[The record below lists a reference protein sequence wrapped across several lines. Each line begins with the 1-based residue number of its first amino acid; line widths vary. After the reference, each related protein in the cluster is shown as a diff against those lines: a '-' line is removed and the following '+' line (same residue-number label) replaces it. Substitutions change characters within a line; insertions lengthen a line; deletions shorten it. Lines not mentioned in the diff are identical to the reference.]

1 MSKSSS
7 SKETIG
13 IVHQEL
19 PSVLPVLP
27 LEHFV
32 MFPFMIAPIIVGD
45 EKSKRLVDEALGGE
59 RLVAVLTKKPD
70 SEGLSDFTSLYDVG
84 TAASILKMLKMPDG
98 TIRLLLHGVQRMR
111 VVDSMGDDPYLR
123 ARIQAVPEIPASD
136 TETQAIIKN
145 IHGLLNRAIQLAQM
159 PEDLG
164 VAASNLT
171 DPGKLSDLVASNL
184 QLKVPEQQEIL
195 EEADIKARL
204 QQVLVILNREVEVLE
219 LGSKIQSQLK
229 TEIDKNQ
236 KEYLLREQMKA
247 IRRELGEDEGGAREI
262 DELAERIEKKLL
274 PEQARQTAQKELQRL
289 RVMQPASA
297 EYTVSRTYLD
307 WILDLPWGE
316 GTQDVIDVPRAK
328 EILDEDHYDLEK
340 VKERILEYLSV
351 RKLKQDMKGPILCF
365 VGPPGVGKT
374 SLGRSIA
381 RAMGRKF
388 YRISLGGMRDEAE
401 IRGHRRTYIGSMPG
415 RILKGLKQVAANNP
429 VLMLD
434 EVDKIGADYRGDP
447 AAALLEVLDPE
458 QNNTFTDH
466 YLDMPFDLSNVMFI
480 TTANMLDPVP
490 DPLKDRMEVI
500 QLAGYTMR
508 EKVMIAKKYI
518 IPKQLQENGLARN
531 RIAFQ
536 DAAIQRVI
544 EGYTREAG
552 LRNMEREIGNV
563 CRKIARRVAE
573 GQDAA
578 SKITP
583 DMVGELLGAPRFFNE
598 TAQRTAVPGVAV
610 GLAWTP
616 VGGEILFIESSMTVG
631 GGRFTLTGQ
640 LGDVMKE
647 SAQAAL
653 TYLHSRAEELGIPEE
668 AFCRRD
674 IHVHVPAGAIP
685 KDGPSAGISMCT
697 ALASLLTGRR
707 VRNLVAMT
715 GEITLKGNVLPVG
728 GVKEKALAAARAGI
742 KELILPKRNE
752 RDLEQIPEDV
762 RAKIRF
768 HGVETMDEVLN
779 IALSRNGQPR
789 RADTRRDGK
798 EKCPVP
804 EVTVQK
810 TGRRARRV
818 NSQVQRS

>member
-1 MSKSSS
+1 MPSANA
-7 SKETIG
+7 KERIA
-13 IVHQEL
+13 IVHQSL
-19 PSVLPVLP
+19 PPVLPVLP

-32 MFPFMIAPIIVGD
+32 LFPFMIAPIIVGD
-45 EKSKRLVDEALGGE
+45 EKSKRLVDEALGGD

-70 SEGLSDFTSLYDVG
+70 ADGLDTFDSLYDVG

-111 VVDSMGDDPYLR
+111 IMDTMGDEPYLR
-123 ARIQAVPEIPASD
+123 AQVEAIPEIQATD
-136 TETQAIIKN
+136 TEAQAFVKN
-145 IHGLLNRAIQLAQM
+145 IHGLLNRAIQLASM

-184 QLKVPEQQEIL
+184 SLKIPEQQEIL

-204 QQVLVILNREVEVLE
+204 QQVLLILNREIEVLE
-219 LGSKIQSQLK
+219 LGSRIQSQVK

-247 IRRELGEDEGGAREI
+247 IRKELGEDEGGAREI
-262 DELAERIEKKLL
+262 DELAERIQEKPL
-274 PEQARQTAQKELQRL
+274 PDYARQTAQKELQRL

-297 EYTVSRTYLD
+297 EYTVARTYLE
-307 WILDLPWGE
+307 WILDVPWLE
-316 GTQDVIDVPRAK
+316 GTQDVIDVPGAK
-328 EILDEDHYDLEK
+328 KILDEDHYDLEK
-340 VKERILEYLSV
+340 VKDRILEYLSV

-401 IRGHRRTYIGSMPG
+401 IRGHRRTYIGAMPG
-415 RILKGLKQVAANNP
+415 RILKGLKQVGANNP

-434 EVDKIGADYRGDP
+434 EVDKIGSDYRGDP

-466 YLDMPFDLSNVMFI
+466 YLDMPFDLSKVMFI

-490 DPLKDRMEVI
+490 GPLKDRMEVI
-500 QLAGYTMR
+500 HLAGYTLR

-518 IPKQLQENGLARN
+518 IPKQITENGLAGTK
-531 RIAFQ
+531 IGFQ
-536 DAAIQRVI
+536 DAALQRII

-552 LRNMEREIGNV
+552 LRNLEREIGNI

-573 GQDAA
+573 GGKAP
-578 SKITP
+578 SKVTP
-583 DMVGELLGAPRFFNE
+583 ETVTELLGGPRFFNE
-598 TAQRTAVPGVAV
+598 MAQRTSAPGVAV

-616 VGGEILFIESSMTVG
+616 VGGEILFIEASMTVG

-653 TYLHSRAEELGIPEE
+653 TYLHSRAEELGIPED

-674 IHVHVPAGAIP
+674 IHLHVPAGAIP
-685 KDGPSAGISMCT
+685 KDGPSAGITLCT
-697 ALASLLTGRR
+697 ALASLMAGRR
-707 VRNLVAMT
+707 VRNMLAMT
-715 GEITLKGNVLPVG
+715 GEITLKGNVLPIG

-742 KELILPKRNE
+742 KDLVLPKRNE
-752 RDLEQIPEDV
+752 HDLEQIPEDV
-762 RAKIRF
+762 RAKMRF
-768 HGVETMDEVLN
+768 HLVENMDEVLS
-779 IALSRNGQPR
+779 IALSRDRMPKPPQPSTVR
-789 RADTRRDGK
+789 KPRCA
-798 EKCPVP
+798 VP
-804 EVTVQK
+804 QV
-810 TGRRARRV
+810 
-818 NSQVQRS
+818 SVQRANGKRGR